1 LTETQNSEYET
12 TAKDEIS
19 KREFIPMEL
28 DRSDASEVEAR
39 TKNDMSFMWLLI
51 YVNGQAIMYAFMW
64 VLGRDALNN

>member
-1 LTETQNSEYET
+1 
-12 TAKDEIS
+12 
-19 KREFIPMEL
+19 MEL